1 MEPDINRQALTGQR
15 VIITGGNSGIG
26 LVTAKQLA
34 AKGATVLVAGRASDK
49 TEAALQSINAEAVTP
64 ARNLAVD
71 LSSLASV
78 EALIE
83 NVQREGA
90 PIDVLINNAGCFPTK
105 AQTTEDGFELQI
117 GVNHLAHMRLT
128 LGLLPQLLSA
138 PSARVITVSSMLHK
152 KGTIDP
158 TSFRTTEGYNAQTAY
173 AQSKLANVLFAF
185 ALARRLEGTSVTSN
199 ALHPGGVRT
208 DIVRDLP
215 WIVRMLIG
223 LVFIS
228 AERGAETS
236 IMLAS
241 DPAYQSITGRYFDQ
255 GMEVSAASIAVNVEA
270 QEALWSESLALLGL
284 EEPALSH

>member
-1 MEPDINRQALTGQR
+1 MEPNTNDRVLSGQR

-34 AKGATVLVAGRASDK
+34 AKGARVLIAGRASDK
-49 TEAALQSINAEAVTP
+49 TEAALQTINAEAVIP

-71 LSSLASV
+71 LGSLASV
-78 EALIE
+78 ETLIE
-83 NVQREGA
+83 NVQREGE
-90 PIDVLINNAGCFPTK
+90 PIDALINNAGCFPTRG
-105 AQTTEDGFELQI
+105 QTTEDGFELQI
-117 GVNHLAHMRLT
+117 GVNHLAHMKLT

-138 PSARVITVSSMLHK
+138 PLARVITVSSMLHK
-152 KGTIDP
+152 KGKIDP
-158 TSFRTTEGYNAQTAY
+158 TSFRTTDGYNAQTAY

-223 LVFIS
+223 LIFIP

-241 DPAYQSITGRYFDQ
+241 DPAYQSVTGRYFDQ
-255 GMEVSAASIAVNVEA
+255 GNEVSAAKTALDVEV
-270 QEALWSESLALLGL
+270 QEALWRDSLALLGL
-284 EEPALSH
+284 KEPTL

>member
-1 MEPDINRQALTGQR
+1 MEPDNNRAALTDQR

-26 LVTAKQLA
+26 LVTAKHLA
-34 AKGATVLVAGRASDK
+34 AKGARVLIAGRASDK
-49 TEAALQSINAEAVTP
+49 TEAALQIINAEAVIP

-71 LSSLASV
+71 LGSLASV
-78 EALIE
+78 ETLIE
-83 NVQREGA
+83 NVQREGE

-117 GVNHLAHMRLT
+117 GVNHLAHMKLT

-152 KGTIDP
+152 KGKIDP

-255 GMEVSAASIAVNVEA
+255 GNEVSAAKIALDVEA
-270 QEALWSESLALLGL
+270 QEALWRESLALLGL
-284 EEPALSH
+284 EEPTL

>member
-1 MEPDINRQALTGQR
+1 MAPNTNHHELNGQR

-34 AKGATVLVAGRASDK
+34 AKGASVLIAGRASDK

-71 LSSLASV
+71 LGSLASV

-83 NVQREGA
+83 NVQRDGE

-117 GVNHLAHMRLT
+117 GVNHLAHMKLT
-128 LGLLPQLLSA
+128 LGLLPQLLAA
-138 PSARVITVSSMLHK
+138 PTARVITVSSMLHK

-158 TSFRTTEGYNAQTAY
+158 ASFRTTEGYNAQTAY

-185 ALARRLEGTSVTSN
+185 ALARRLEGTSVTSS

-208 DIVRDLP
+208 YIVRDLP
-215 WIVRMLIG
+215 WIIRMLVG

-241 DPAYQSITGRYFDQ
+241 DPAYQSVTGRYFDQ
-255 GMEVSAASIAVNVEA
+255 GSEASAAKTALDVEA
-270 QEALWSESLALLGL
+270 QEKLWRESLALLGL
-284 EEPALSH
+284 QEPAL

>member
-1 MEPDINRQALTGQR
+1 MEHNTNHHALNGQR

-26 LVTAKQLA
+26 LVTAKNLA
-34 AKGATVLVAGRASDK
+34 AKGAAVFIAGRASEK
-49 TEAALQSINAEAVTP
+49 TEAALETINAEAVTP
-64 ARNLAVD
+64 ARNLVVD

-83 NVQREGA
+83 AVKQEGEQ
-90 PIDVLINNAGCFPTK
+90 IDVLINNAGCFPTK

-117 GVNHLAHMRLT
+117 GVNHLAHMKLT
-128 LGLLPQLLSA
+128 LGLLPQLLAA
-138 PSARVITVSSMLHK
+138 PAARVITVSSMLHK
-152 KGTIDP
+152 KGKIDP
-158 TSFRTTEGYNAQTAY
+158 TSFRTTRGYNAQTAY

-185 ALARRLEGTSVTSN
+185 ALARRLDGTSVTSN

-223 LVFIS
+223 LAFIS

-241 DPAYQSITGRYFDQ
+241 YPEYEKVNGRYFDQ
-255 GMEVSAASIAVNVEA
+255 GNEVSAAGIALDVGT
-270 QEALWSESLALLGL
+270 QEALWSESLALLGI
-284 EEPALSH
+284 EEPAL

>member
-1 MEPDINRQALTGQR
+1 
-15 VIITGGNSGIG
+15 
-26 LVTAKQLA
+26 
-34 AKGATVLVAGRASDK
+34 
-49 TEAALQSINAEAVTP
+49 
-64 ARNLAVD
+64 
-71 LSSLASV
+71 LS
-78 EALIE
+78 
-83 NVQREGA
+83 
-90 PIDVLINNAGCFPTK
+90 
-105 AQTTEDGFELQI
+105 
-117 GVNHLAHMRLT
+117 
-128 LGLLPQLLSA
+128 LLPQLLSA

-158 TSFRTTEGYNAQTAY
+158 TSFRTTKGYNAQTAY

-241 DPAYQSITGRYFDQ
+241 DPAYQSVTGRYFDQ
-255 GMEVSAASIAVNVEA
+255 GKEVSAANIALNVEA

-284 EEPALSH
+284 EEPALAH

>member
-1 MEPDINRQALTGQR
+1 MEPNTNDQVLSGQR

-34 AKGATVLVAGRASDK
+34 AKGARVLIAGRASDK
-49 TEAALQSINAEAVTP
+49 TEAALQTINAEAVIP

-71 LSSLASV
+71 LGSLASV
-78 EALIE
+78 ETLIE
-83 NVQREGA
+83 NVQREGE
-90 PIDVLINNAGCFPTK
+90 PINALINNAGCFPTRG
-105 AQTTEDGFELQI
+105 QTTEDGFELQI
-117 GVNHLAHMRLT
+117 GVNHLAHMKLT

-138 PSARVITVSSMLHK
+138 PLARVITVSSMLHK
-152 KGTIDP
+152 KGKIDP
-158 TSFRTTEGYNAQTAY
+158 TSFRTTDGYNAQTAY

-223 LVFIS
+223 LIFIP

-241 DPAYQSITGRYFDQ
+241 DPAYQSVTGRYFDQ
-255 GMEVSAASIAVNVEA
+255 GNEVSAAKTALDVEV
-270 QEALWSESLALLGL
+270 QEALWRDSLALLGL
-284 EEPALSH
+284 KEPTL

>member
-1 MEPDINRQALTGQR
+1 MAPNTNHHELNGQR

-34 AKGATVLVAGRASDK
+34 AKGASVLIAGRASDK
-49 TEAALQSINAEAVTP
+49 TEAALQSINEEAVTP

-71 LSSLASV
+71 LGSLASV

-138 PSARVITVSSMLHK
+138 PSARVIPYL
-152 KGTIDP
+152 DA
-158 TSFRTTEGYNAQTAY
+158 AQKENRPNKFQNHGGVQRANAY
-173 AQSKLANVLFAF
+173 AQSKLANVLS
-185 ALARRLEGTSVTSN
+185 LLHWQDVLKRRLLPPTRCTQAAFGQILFEIY
-199 ALHPGGVRT
+199 PG
-208 DIVRDLP
+208 
-215 WIVRMLIG
+215 
-223 LVFIS
+223 
-228 AERGAETS
+228 
-236 IMLAS
+236 
-241 DPAYQSITGRYFDQ
+241 
-255 GMEVSAASIAVNVEA
+255 
-270 QEALWSESLALLGL
+270 
-284 EEPALSH
+284 

>member
-1 MEPDINRQALTGQR
+1 MEPDNNRAALTGQR

-26 LVTAKQLA
+26 LVTAKHLA
-34 AKGATVLVAGRASDK
+34 AKGARVLIAGRASDK
-49 TEAALQSINAEAVTP
+49 TEAALQIINAEAVIP

-71 LSSLASV
+71 LGSLASV
-78 EALIE
+78 ETLIE
-83 NVQREGA
+83 NVQREGE
-90 PIDVLINNAGCFPTK
+90 PIDALINNAGCFPTRG
-105 AQTTEDGFELQI
+105 QTTEDGFELQI
-117 GVNHLAHMRLT
+117 GVNHLAHMKLT

-138 PSARVITVSSMLHK
+138 PLARVITVSSMLHK
-152 KGTIDP
+152 KGKIDP
-158 TSFRTTEGYNAQTAY
+158 TSFRTTDGYNAQTAY

-199 ALHPGGVRT
+199 ALHPGTVRT

-223 LVFIS
+223 LIFIS

-241 DPAYQSITGRYFDQ
+241 DPAYQSVTGRYFDQ
-255 GMEVSAASIAVNVEA
+255 GNEVSAAKTALDVEA
-270 QEALWSESLALLGL
+270 QEALWRESLALLGL
-284 EEPALSH
+284 EEPTL

>member
-1 MEPDINRQALTGQR
+1 MAPNTNHHELNGQR

-34 AKGATVLVAGRASDK
+34 AKGASVLIAGRASDK

-71 LSSLASV
+71 LGSLASV

-83 NVQREGA
+83 NVQRDGE

-117 GVNHLAHMRLT
+117 GVNHLAHMKLT
-128 LGLLPQLLSA
+128 LGLLPQLLAA

-158 TSFRTTEGYNAQTAY
+158 ASFRTTEGYNAQTAY

-241 DPAYQSITGRYFDQ
+241 DPAYQSVTGIYFDQ
-255 GMEVSAASIAVNVEA
+255 GSEASAAKTALDVEA
-270 QEALWSESLALLGL
+270 QEKLWRESLALLGL
-284 EEPALSH
+284 QEPAL

>member
-1 MEPDINRQALTGQR
+1 MAPNTNHHELNGQR

-34 AKGATVLVAGRASDK
+34 AKGASVLIAGRASDK
-49 TEAALQSINAEAVTP
+49 TEAALRSINAEAVTP

-71 LSSLASV
+71 LGSLASV

-83 NVQREGA
+83 NVQRDGE

-117 GVNHLAHMRLT
+117 GVNHLAHMKLT
-128 LGLLPQLLSA
+128 LGLLPQLLAA

-158 TSFRTTEGYNAQTAY
+158 ASFRTTEGYNAQTAY

-241 DPAYQSITGRYFDQ
+241 DPAYQSVTGRYFDQ
-255 GMEVSAASIAVNVEA
+255 GSEASAAKTALDVEA
-270 QEALWSESLALLGL
+270 QEKLWRESLALLGL
-284 EEPALSH
+284 QEPAL

>member
-1 MEPDINRQALTGQR
+1 MDPNTNDRVLSGQR

-34 AKGATVLVAGRASDK
+34 AKGARVLIAGRASDK
-49 TEAALQSINAEAVTP
+49 TEAALQTINAEAVIP

-71 LSSLASV
+71 LGSLASV
-78 EALIE
+78 ETLIE
-83 NVQREGA
+83 NVQREGE
-90 PIDVLINNAGCFPTK
+90 PINALINNAGCFPTRG
-105 AQTTEDGFELQI
+105 QTTEDGFELQI
-117 GVNHLAHMRLT
+117 GVNHLAHMKLT

-138 PSARVITVSSMLHK
+138 PLARVITVSSMLHK
-152 KGTIDP
+152 KGKIDP
-158 TSFRTTEGYNAQTAY
+158 TSFRTTDGYNAQTAY

-223 LVFIS
+223 LIFIP

-241 DPAYQSITGRYFDQ
+241 DPAYQSVTGRYFDQ
-255 GMEVSAASIAVNVEA
+255 GNEVSAAKTALDVEV
-270 QEALWSESLALLGL
+270 QEALWRDSLALLGL
-284 EEPALSH
+284 KEPTL

>member
-34 AKGATVLVAGRASDK
+34 AKGATVLIAGRASDK
-49 TEAALQSINAEAVTP
+49 TEAALQSINAAAVTP

-71 LSSLASV
+71 LGSLASV

-83 NVQREGA
+83 NVQREGE
-90 PIDVLINNAGCFPTK
+90 PVDVLINNAGCFPTK
-105 AQTTEDGFELQI
+105 AQATEDGFELQI
-117 GVNHLAHMRLT
+117 GVNHLAHMKLT
-128 LGLLPQLLSA
+128 LGLLPQLLTA
-138 PSARVITVSSMLHK
+138 PAARVITVSSMLHK

-158 TSFRTTEGYNAQTAY
+158 TSFKTTNGYNAQTAY

-185 ALARRLEGTSVTSN
+185 ALARRLEETPVTSN

-241 DPAYQSITGRYFDQ
+241 HPEYEKVNGRYFDQ
-255 GMEVSAASIAVNVEA
+255 GHEVSAAGIALDIET
-270 QEALWSESLALLGL
+270 QEALWSESLSLLGL
-284 EEPALSH
+284 DEISPRV

>member
-1 MEPDINRQALTGQR
+1 METNTNHLGLNGQR
-15 VIITGGNSGIG
+15 VVITGGNSGIG

-34 AKGATVLVAGRASDK
+34 AKGATVLIAGRASDK

-71 LSSLASV
+71 LGSLASV

-83 NVQREGA
+83 SVQREGE

-117 GVNHLAHMRLT
+117 GVNHLAHMKLT

-158 TSFRTTEGYNAQTAY
+158 TSFRTTKGYNAQTAY

-215 WIVRMLIG
+215 WIVRVLIG

-255 GMEVSAASIAVNVEA
+255 GSEASAAKTALDLEA
-270 QEALWSESLALLGL
+270 QETLWRESLALLGL
-284 EEPALSH
+284 EEPAL

>member
-1 MEPDINRQALTGQR
+1 MEPDNNRAALTGQR

-26 LVTAKQLA
+26 LVTAKHLA
-34 AKGATVLVAGRASDK
+34 AKGARVLIAGRASDK
-49 TEAALQSINAEAVTP
+49 TEAALQIINAEAVIP

-71 LSSLASV
+71 LGSLASV
-78 EALIE
+78 ETLIE
-83 NVQREGA
+83 NVQREGE
-90 PIDVLINNAGCFPTK
+90 PIDALINNAGCFPTRG
-105 AQTTEDGFELQI
+105 QTTEDGFELQI
-117 GVNHLAHMRLT
+117 GVNHLAHMKLT

-138 PSARVITVSSMLHK
+138 PLARVITVSSVLHK
-152 KGTIDP
+152 KGKIDP
-158 TSFRTTEGYNAQTAY
+158 TSFRTTDGYNAQTAY

-199 ALHPGGVRT
+199 ALHPGTVRT

-223 LVFIS
+223 LIFIS

-241 DPAYQSITGRYFDQ
+241 DPAYQSVTGRYFDQ
-255 GMEVSAASIAVNVEA
+255 GNEVSAAKTALDVEA
-270 QEALWSESLALLGL
+270 QEALWRESLALLGL
-284 EEPALSH
+284 EEPTL

>member
-15 VIITGGNSGIG
+15 VVITGGNSGIG

-34 AKGATVLVAGRASDK
+34 AKGATVLIAGRASDK

-83 NVQREGA
+83 NVQREGE

-117 GVNHLAHMRLT
+117 GVNHLAHMKLT

-152 KGTIDP
+152 KGKINP
-158 TSFRTTEGYNAQTAY
+158 TSFRTTKGYNAQTAY

-185 ALARRLEGTSVTSN
+185 ALARRLEETPVTSN

-255 GMEVSAASIAVNVEA
+255 GKEVSAANIALNVEA

-284 EEPALSH
+284 EEPALAH

>member
-1 MEPDINRQALTGQR
+1 MAPETNHHELNGKH

-34 AKGATVLVAGRASDK
+34 AKGANVLIAGRASDK
-49 TEAALQSINAEAVTP
+49 TETALQSINAEAVTP

-83 NVQREGA
+83 SVQREGE

-117 GVNHLAHMRLT
+117 GVNHLAHMKLT

-158 TSFRTTEGYNAQTAY
+158 TSFKTTERYNAQTAY

-241 DPAYQSITGRYFDQ
+241 DPAYQSVTGRYFDQ
-255 GMEVSAASIAVNVEA
+255 GKEASAAKTAMDVEA
-270 QEALWSESLALLGL
+270 QEALWRESLALLAL
-284 EEPALSH
+284 EEPALQH

>member
-1 MEPDINRQALTGQR
+1 MEPDNNRAALTDQR

-26 LVTAKQLA
+26 LVTAKHLA
-34 AKGATVLVAGRASDK
+34 AKGARVLIAGRASDK
-49 TEAALQSINAEAVTP
+49 TEAALQIINAEAVIP
-64 ARNLAVD
+64 ARTLAVD
-71 LSSLASV
+71 LGSLASV
-78 EALIE
+78 ETLIE
-83 NVQREGA
+83 NVQREGE
-90 PIDVLINNAGCFPTK
+90 PIDTLINNAGCFPTRG
-105 AQTTEDGFELQI
+105 QTTEDGFELQI
-117 GVNHLAHMRLT
+117 GVNHLAHMKLT

-138 PSARVITVSSMLHK
+138 PLARVITVSSMLHK
-152 KGTIDP
+152 KGKIDP
-158 TSFRTTEGYNAQTAY
+158 TSFRTTDGYNAQTAY

-223 LVFIS
+223 LIFIS

-241 DPAYQSITGRYFDQ
+241 DPAYQSVTGRYFDQ
-255 GMEVSAASIAVNVEA
+255 GNEVSAAKTALDVEA
-270 QEALWSESLALLGL
+270 QEALWRESLALLGL
-284 EEPALSH
+284 EEPTL

>member
-1 MEPDINRQALTGQR
+1 MERKTNHHALNGQR

-26 LVTAKQLA
+26 LVTAKNLA
-34 AKGATVLVAGRASDK
+34 AKGAAVFIAGRASEK
-49 TEAALQSINAEAVTP
+49 TEAALETINAEAVTP
-64 ARNLAVD
+64 ARNLVVD

-83 NVQREGA
+83 AVKQEGEQ
-90 PIDVLINNAGCFPTK
+90 IDVLINNAGCFPTK

-117 GVNHLAHMRLT
+117 GVNHLAHMKLT
-128 LGLLPQLLSA
+128 LGLLPQLLAA
-138 PSARVITVSSMLHK
+138 PAARVITVSSMLHK
-152 KGTIDP
+152 KGKIDP
-158 TSFRTTEGYNAQTAY
+158 TSFRTTSGYNAQTAY

-185 ALARRLEGTSVTSN
+185 ALARRLHGTSVTSN

-215 WIVRMLIG
+215 WIVRMLIR
-223 LVFIS
+223 LAFIS

-241 DPAYQSITGRYFDQ
+241 YPEYEQVNGRYFDQ
-255 GMEVSAASIAVNVEA
+255 GNEVSASEIALDVGT
-270 QEALWSESLALLGL
+270 QEALWSESLSLLGL
-284 EEPALSH
+284 DEIAPRV

>member
-1 MEPDINRQALTGQR
+1 METNTNHPGLNGQR

-34 AKGATVLVAGRASDK
+34 AKGASVLIAGRASDK
-49 TEAALQSINAEAVTP
+49 TEAALQIINAEAVIP

-71 LSSLASV
+71 LGSLASV
-78 EALIE
+78 ETLIE
-83 NVQREGA
+83 NVQREGE
-90 PIDVLINNAGCFPTK
+90 PIDALINNAGCFPTRG
-105 AQTTEDGFELQI
+105 QTTEDGFELQI
-117 GVNHLAHMRLT
+117 GVNHLAHMKLT

-138 PSARVITVSSMLHK
+138 PLARVITVSSMLHK
-152 KGTIDP
+152 KGKIDP
-158 TSFRTTEGYNAQTAY
+158 TSFRTTDGYNAQTAY

-223 LVFIS
+223 LIFIS

-241 DPAYQSITGRYFDQ
+241 DPTYQSVTGRYFDQ
-255 GMEVSAASIAVNVEA
+255 GNEVSAAKTALDVEA
-270 QEALWSESLALLGL
+270 QEALWRESLALLGL
-284 EEPALSH
+284 EEPTL

>member
-34 AKGATVLVAGRASDK
+34 AKGAAVLIAGRASDK

-71 LSSLASV
+71 LGSLASV

-83 NVQREGA
+83 SVQREGE

-117 GVNHLAHMRLT
+117 GVNHLAHMKLT

-158 TSFRTTEGYNAQTAY
+158 TSFRTTKGYNAQTAY

-215 WIVRMLIG
+215 WIVRVLIG

-255 GMEVSAASIAVNVEA
+255 GSEASAAKTALDVEA
-270 QEALWSESLALLGL
+270 QETLWRESLALLGL
-284 EEPALSH
+284 EEPAL

>member
-1 MEPDINRQALTGQR
+1 MEPDNNRAALTGQR

-26 LVTAKQLA
+26 LVTAKHLA
-34 AKGATVLVAGRASDK
+34 AKGARVLIAGRASDK
-49 TEAALQSINAEAVTP
+49 TEAALQIINAEAVIP

-71 LSSLASV
+71 LGSLASV
-78 EALIE
+78 ETLIE
-83 NVQREGA
+83 NVQREGE
-90 PIDVLINNAGCFPTK
+90 PIDALINNAGCFPTRG
-105 AQTTEDGFELQI
+105 QTTEDGFELQI
-117 GVNHLAHMRLT
+117 GVNHLAHMKLT

-138 PSARVITVSSMLHK
+138 PLARVITVSSMLHK
-152 KGTIDP
+152 KGKIDP
-158 TSFRTTEGYNAQTAY
+158 TSFRTTDGYNAQTAY

-223 LVFIS
+223 LIFIS

-241 DPAYQSITGRYFDQ
+241 DPTYQSVTGRYFDQ
-255 GMEVSAASIAVNVEA
+255 GNEVSAAKTALDVEA
-270 QEALWSESLALLGL
+270 QEALWRESLALLGL
-284 EEPALSH
+284 EEPTL

>member
-1 MEPDINRQALTGQR
+1 MEPNTNDQVLSGQR

-34 AKGATVLVAGRASDK
+34 AKGARVLIAGRASDK
-49 TEAALQSINAEAVTP
+49 TEAALQIINAEAVIP

-71 LSSLASV
+71 LGSLASV
-78 EALIE
+78 ETLIE
-83 NVQREGA
+83 NVQREGE
-90 PIDVLINNAGCFPTK
+90 PIDALINNAGCFPTRG
-105 AQTTEDGFELQI
+105 QTTEDGFELQI
-117 GVNHLAHMRLT
+117 GVNHLAHMKLT

-138 PSARVITVSSMLHK
+138 PLARVITVSSMLHK
-152 KGTIDP
+152 KGKIDP
-158 TSFRTTEGYNAQTAY
+158 TSFRTTDGYNAQTAY

-185 ALARRLEGTSVTSN
+185 ALARRLEDTSVTSN

-223 LVFIS
+223 LIFIS

-241 DPAYQSITGRYFDQ
+241 DPAYQSVTGRYFDQ
-255 GMEVSAASIAVNVEA
+255 GNEVSAAKTALDVEA
-270 QEALWSESLALLGL
+270 QEALWRESLALLSL
-284 EEPALSH
+284 EEPTL

>member
-1 MEPDINRQALTGQR
+1 MEPNTNDRVLSGQR

-34 AKGATVLVAGRASDK
+34 AKGARVLIAGRASDK
-49 TEAALQSINAEAVTP
+49 TEAALQTINAEAVIP

-71 LSSLASV
+71 LGSLASV
-78 EALIE
+78 ETLIE
-83 NVQREGA
+83 NVQREGE
-90 PIDVLINNAGCFPTK
+90 PINALINNAGCFPTRG
-105 AQTTEDGFELQI
+105 QTTEDGFELQI
-117 GVNHLAHMRLT
+117 GVNHLAHMKLT

-138 PSARVITVSSMLHK
+138 PLARVITVSSMLHK
-152 KGTIDP
+152 KGKIDP
-158 TSFRTTEGYNAQTAY
+158 TSFRTTDGYNAQTAY

-223 LVFIS
+223 LIFIP

-241 DPAYQSITGRYFDQ
+241 DPAYQSVTGRYFDQ
-255 GMEVSAASIAVNVEA
+255 GNEVSAAKTALDVEV
-270 QEALWSESLALLGL
+270 QEALWRDSLALLGL
-284 EEPALSH
+284 KEPTL

>member
-34 AKGATVLVAGRASDK
+34 AKGATVLIAGRASDK

-71 LSSLASV
+71 LGSLASV

-83 NVQREGA
+83 SVQREGE

-117 GVNHLAHMRLT
+117 GVNHLAHMKLT

-158 TSFRTTEGYNAQTAY
+158 TSFRTTKGYNAQTAY

-215 WIVRMLIG
+215 WIVRVLIG

-255 GMEVSAASIAVNVEA
+255 GSEASAAKTALDVEA
-270 QEALWSESLALLGL
+270 QETLWRESLALLGL
-284 EEPALSH
+284 EEPAL

>member
-1 MEPDINRQALTGQR
+1 MEPDNNRAALTDQR

-26 LVTAKQLA
+26 LVTAKHLA
-34 AKGATVLVAGRASDK
+34 AKGARVLIAGRASDK
-49 TEAALQSINAEAVTP
+49 TEAALQIINAEAVIP

-71 LSSLASV
+71 LGSLASV
-78 EALIE
+78 ETLIE
-83 NVQREGA
+83 NVQREGE
-90 PIDVLINNAGCFPTK
+90 PIDALINNAGCFPTRG
-105 AQTTEDGFELQI
+105 QTTEDGFELQI
-117 GVNHLAHMRLT
+117 GVNHLAHMKLT

-138 PSARVITVSSMLHK
+138 PLARVITVSSMLHK
-152 KGTIDP
+152 KGKIDP
-158 TSFRTTEGYNAQTAY
+158 TSFRTTDGYNAQTAY

-223 LVFIS
+223 LIFIS

-241 DPAYQSITGRYFDQ
+241 DPAYQSVTGRYFDQ
-255 GMEVSAASIAVNVEA
+255 GNEVSAAKTALDVEA
-270 QEALWSESLALLGL
+270 QEALWRESLALLGL
-284 EEPALSH
+284 EEPTL

>member
-1 MEPDINRQALTGQR
+1 MEPDNNRAALTDQR

-26 LVTAKQLA
+26 LVTAKHLA
-34 AKGATVLVAGRASDK
+34 AKGATVLIAGRASDK
-49 TEAALQSINAEAVTP
+49 TEAALQIINAEAVIP

-71 LSSLASV
+71 LGSLASV
-78 EALIE
+78 ETLIE
-83 NVQREGA
+83 NVQREGE
-90 PIDVLINNAGCFPTK
+90 PIDALINNAGCFPTRG
-105 AQTTEDGFELQI
+105 QTTEDGFELQI
-117 GVNHLAHMRLT
+117 GVNHLAHMKLT

-138 PSARVITVSSMLHK
+138 PLARVITVSSMLHK
-152 KGTIDP
+152 KGKIDP
-158 TSFRTTEGYNAQTAY
+158 TSFRTTDGYNAQTAY

-223 LVFIS
+223 LIFIS

-241 DPAYQSITGRYFDQ
+241 DPAYQSVTGRYFDQ
-255 GMEVSAASIAVNVEA
+255 GNEVSAAKTALDVEA
-270 QEALWSESLALLGL
+270 QEALWRESLALLGL
-284 EEPALSH
+284 EEPTL

>member
-1 MEPDINRQALTGQR
+1 MERNTNHNALNGQR

-26 LVTAKQLA
+26 LVTAKNLA
-34 AKGATVLVAGRASDK
+34 AKGAAVFIAGRASEK
-49 TEAALQSINAEAVTP
+49 TEAALETINAEAVTP
-64 ARNLAVD
+64 ARNLVVD

-83 NVQREGA
+83 AVQQEGEQ
-90 PIDVLINNAGCFPTK
+90 IDVLINNAGCFPTK

-117 GVNHLAHMRLT
+117 GVNHLAHMKLT
-128 LGLLPQLLSA
+128 LGLLPQLLAA
-138 PSARVITVSSMLHK
+138 PAARVITVSSMLHK
-152 KGTIDP
+152 KGKIDP
-158 TSFRTTEGYNAQTAY
+158 TSFRTTRGYNAQTAY

-185 ALARRLEGTSVTSN
+185 ALARRLDGTSVTSN

-215 WIVRMLIG
+215 WIVRMLVG
-223 LVFIS
+223 LAFIS

-241 DPAYQSITGRYFDQ
+241 YPEYEKVNGRYFDQ
-255 GMEVSAASIAVNVEA
+255 GNEVSAADIALDVGT
-270 QEALWSESLALLGL
+270 QEALWSESLSLLGL
-284 EEPALSH
+284 DEIAPRV

>member
-1 MEPDINRQALTGQR
+1 MEPDNNRAALTGQR

-34 AKGATVLVAGRASDK
+34 AKGASVLIAGRASDK

-71 LSSLASV
+71 LGSLASV

-117 GVNHLAHMRLT
+117 GVNHLAHMKLT

-185 ALARRLEGTSVTSN
+185 ALARRLEETSVTSTRCTQ
-199 ALHPGGVRT
+199 AAFGQILFEIYPG
-208 DIVRDLP
+208 
-215 WIVRMLIG
+215 
-223 LVFIS
+223 
-228 AERGAETS
+228 
-236 IMLAS
+236 
-241 DPAYQSITGRYFDQ
+241 
-255 GMEVSAASIAVNVEA
+255 
-270 QEALWSESLALLGL
+270 
-284 EEPALSH
+284 

>member
-1 MEPDINRQALTGQR
+1 MEPDNNRAALTDQR

-26 LVTAKQLA
+26 LVTAKHLA
-34 AKGATVLVAGRASDK
+34 AKGARVLIAGRASDK
-49 TEAALQSINAEAVTP
+49 TEAALQIINAEAVIP

-71 LSSLASV
+71 LGSLASV
-78 EALIE
+78 ETLIE
-83 NVQREGA
+83 NVQREGE
-90 PIDVLINNAGCFPTK
+90 PIDALINNAGCFPTRG
-105 AQTTEDGFELQI
+105 QTTEDGFELQI
-117 GVNHLAHMRLT
+117 GVNHLAHMKLT

-138 PSARVITVSSMLHK
+138 PLARVITVSSMLHK
-152 KGTIDP
+152 KGKIDP
-158 TSFRTTEGYNAQTAY
+158 TSFRTTDGYNAQTAY

-223 LVFIS
+223 LIFIS

-241 DPAYQSITGRYFDQ
+241 DPAYQSVTGRYFDQ
-255 GMEVSAASIAVNVEA
+255 GNEVSAAKTALDVEV
-270 QEALWSESLALLGL
+270 QEALWRDSLALLGL
-284 EEPALSH
+284 KEPTL

>member
-34 AKGATVLVAGRASDK
+34 AKGATVLIAGRASDK

-71 LSSLASV
+71 LGSLASV

-83 NVQREGA
+83 SVQREGE

-117 GVNHLAHMRLT
+117 GVNHLAHMKLT

-158 TSFRTTEGYNAQTAY
+158 TSFRTTKGYNAQTAY

-185 ALARRLEGTSVTSN
+185 ALARRVEGTSVTSN

-255 GMEVSAASIAVNVEA
+255 GSEAGAAKTALDVEA
-270 QEALWSESLALLGL
+270 QEALWHESLALLGL
-284 EEPALSH
+284 EEPAL

>member
-1 MEPDINRQALTGQR
+1 MEPDNNRAALTDQR

-26 LVTAKQLA
+26 LVTAKHLA
-34 AKGATVLVAGRASDK
+34 AKGARVLIAGRASDK
-49 TEAALQSINAEAVTP
+49 TEAALQIINAEAVIP

-71 LSSLASV
+71 LGSLASV
-78 EALIE
+78 ETLIE
-83 NVQREGA
+83 NVQREGE
-90 PIDVLINNAGCFPTK
+90 PIDALINNAGCFPTRG
-105 AQTTEDGFELQI
+105 QTTEDGFELQI
-117 GVNHLAHMRLT
+117 GVNHLAHMKLT

-138 PSARVITVSSMLHK
+138 PLARVITVSSMLHK
-152 KGTIDP
+152 KGKIDP
-158 TSFRTTEGYNAQTAY
+158 TSFRTTDGYNAQTAY

-223 LVFIS
+223 LIFIS

-241 DPAYQSITGRYFDQ
+241 DPAYQSVTGRYFDQ
-255 GMEVSAASIAVNVEA
+255 SKEVSAANIALSVEA
-270 QEALWSESLALLGL
+270 QEALWSESLALLGI
-284 EEPALSH
+284 EEPAL